1 MEIKVVGEKTQRQT
15 KPEWLIWGGLGLA
28 VFCFVAQFIAQI
40 LFPILIGV
48 GIVITII
55 GFIQLIINYFQK

>member
-1 MEIKVVGEKTQRQT
+1 MEIKVVGEKTQGQL

-28 VFCFVAQFIAQI
+28 VFSFFAKFIALI
-40 LFPILIGV
+40 IFPILMGV
-48 GIVITII
+48 GIVITIV

>member
-1 MEIKVVGEKTQRQT
+1 MEIKVVGEKAQGKT

-28 VFCFVAQFIAQI
+28 VFCFVAQFIAKI